1 MKKAIK
7 EKQDS
12 LLPLPDER
20 KNKVVIL
27 YTSAGSGHRA
37 ASNGLRAAWEEL
49 YPDDDVTVE
58 DILKFTN
65 PVFRFIYS
73 RGYLLTASKLPIL
86 WRLIYYGGEDITRF
100 KPPSKFDWLI
110 RRLILGR
117 FVKKMKKIRPDIIVS
132 THFLASDGAVIL
144 KRKNAFDFLFSI
156 VTTDYG
162 LHSAWIS
169 PLTNRYYVPT
179 PNMRAELL
187 TVGEYLDL
195 QKKDIRV
202 TGIPIHPKY
211 SNLPSRKE
219 LRDKFH
225 LDPDIFTLLIFRGVF
240 SNRNFKTFVKY
251 ISQIPHPLQMIMVA
265 GKEWPIPDKIKKIFV
280 KNNIAYRI
288 FGYIDFME
296 ELMALS
302 DLVVT
307 KSGGLTT
314 SECLA
319 TKTPLAI
326 YRPYPGQ
333 EERNAEYLMEQ
344 GAGFKINQL
353 AGLPY
358 RITDLIENRDKYEK
372 MSQAAERIS
381 SPQAAYKIVKDLK
394 GLGASFGGHV

>member
-1 MKKAIK
+1 LK
-7 EKQDS
+7 
-12 LLPLPDER
+12 
-20 KNKVVIL
+20 
-27 YTSAGSGHRA
+27 
-37 ASNGLRAAWEEL
+37 AAWEDL
-49 YPDDDVTVE
+49 YPEDDISVE
-58 DILKFTN
+58 DILESTN
-65 PVFRFIYS
+65 PIFRFIYS
-73 RGYLLTASKLPIL
+73 KGYLLAASKLPL
-86 WRLIYYGGEDITRF
+86 AWRMMYYGGEDITRF
-100 KPPSKFDWLI
+100 KPPSKFDWAI

-117 FVKKMKKIRPDIIVS
+117 FVKKMNKSRPDIIVS

-144 KRKNAFDFLFSI
+144 KKQKVFDFLFSI

-169 PLTNRYYVPT
+169 PHTNRYFVPT

-187 TVGEYLDL
+187 TVGEYLKL
-195 QKKDIRV
+195 QEKDIRV

-211 SNLPSRKE
+211 VNLPSKKE
-219 LRDKFH
+219 LREKFH
-225 LDPDIFTLLIFRGVF
+225 LDPDIFTLLVFRGVF
-240 SNRNFKTFVKY
+240 SNRNFNTFVKY
-251 ISQIPHPLQMIMVA
+251 VSKVPHPLQLIMVA
-265 GKEWPIPDKIKKIFV
+265 GKEWPIPTKIKKIFV
-280 KNNIAYRI
+280 ENNIAYRI

-358 RITDLIENRDKYEK
+358 RITDLIENRDKHEN

-381 SPQAAYKIVKDLK
+381 SPKAAYKIVKDLK
-394 GLGASFGGHV
+394 GLGTTFGSQA